1 MIAEILP
8 ESMVGFAR
16 GLSVCTLWNSTIFD
30 RNLQPKA
37 SMHRRHLQRTA
48 AKQRRH
54 AVARPAGYIRIYP
67 SEGCAPALW
76 NVLLLQYAFKIC
88 TSLEIL
94 PSSHL
99 QLVCEVYAAIALN
112 LFECAVVSSDFP
124 VT

>member
-54 AVARPAGYIRIYP
+54 AVARPAGYIR
-67 SEGCAPALW
+67 
-76 NVLLLQYAFKIC
+76 
-88 TSLEIL
+88 
-94 PSSHL
+94 
-99 QLVCEVYAAIALN
+99 LVCEVCAAIALN